1 MKEEEAKTKR
11 CGGPNGCG
19 TLINPASRGRIP
31 QEMLLQLAVEV
42 NSPRWCIA
50 SDCMMWEWETV
61 TIGDTDHDKIE
72 GNCGLKR

>member
-1 MKEEEAKTKR
+1 MKEDEAKTKR

-19 TLINPASRGRIP
+19 TLINPASRGKIP

-50 SDCMMWEWETV
+50 SDCMMWEETSAPPI
-61 TIGDTDHDKIE
+61 TENIHGD
-72 GNCGLKR
+72 CGLKR